1 MRTDNDM
8 IDYKKVLAL
17 IPARGGSKSI
27 PKKNIANLCGKP
39 LIAWTIETAKKTP
52 EIDKVI
58 VSTDDLEIAEIAIK
72 YGAEVQMRPSEL
84 ASDNSLVINTMHYV
98 IKELQKKQDYYDYIT
113 LLEATSP
120 MREVEDISKCIK
132 MIYENSLDSVATFKE
147 ADLNPH
153 RAWKIENDVP
163 TTFID
168 DVIPWLPRQ
177 QLPSAYQ
184 LNGAVYI
191 TKVDTLLKSNKELL
205 LGEIGAVTM
214 PKDRS
219 VDIDDL
225 IDFTLAELVL
235 KKRIEEKGY

>member
-1 MRTDNDM
+1 M
-8 IDYKKVLAL
+8 IDNKKVLAL

-27 PKKNIANLCGKP
+27 PKKNIVNLCGKP
-39 LIAWTIETAKKTP
+39 LIAWTIETAKNTP
-52 EIDKVI
+52 EIDKII
-58 VSTDDLEIAEIAIK
+58 VSTDDSEIAEIAIK

-84 ASDNSLVINTMHYV
+84 ATDTSLVIDTMHYV
-98 IKELQKKQDYYDYIT
+98 INELREKQDYYEYIT
-113 LLEATSP
+113 LLESTSP
-120 MREVEDISKCIK
+120 LREVEDVSKCIR

-163 TTFID
+163 TTFIN

-191 TKVDTLLKSNKELL
+191 TKIDKLLKSNKELI

-219 VDIDDL
+219 IDIDDL
-225 IDFTLAELVL
+225 IDFSLAELML
-235 KKRIEEKGY
+235 KKRIEEMGY

>member
-1 MRTDNDM
+1 M
-8 IDYKKVLAL
+8 IGNKKVLAL

-27 PKKNIANLCGKP
+27 PKKNIVNLCGKP
-39 LIAWTIETAKKTP
+39 LIAWTIETAKNTP

-58 VSTDDLEIAEIAIK
+58 VSTDDSEIAEIAIK

-84 ASDNSLVINTMHYV
+84 ATDTSLVIDTMHYV
-98 IKELQKKQDYYDYIT
+98 INELMGKQDYYEYIT
-113 LLEATSP
+113 LLESTSP
-120 MREVEDISKCIK
+120 MREVQDISRCIR

-153 RAWKIENDVP
+153 RAWKIEDDVP
-163 TTFID
+163 TTFIN

-177 QLPSAYQ
+177 QLPNAYQ

-191 TKVDTLLKSNKELL
+191 TKIEKLLKSNKELI

-219 VDIDDL
+219 IDIDDL
-225 IDFTLAELVL
+225 IDFSLAELML